1 MRVLQTTTGVK
12 VPGAMI
18 LAGFSKSDAASEV
31 VRQQVRRRLELMGGP
46 NKNRREVAFVNV
58 GDPSSLSDMTGTPSS
73 ASSSSASSSSAPT
86 NPKPKRKQIRSTSS
100 SVQQW
105 RIDDLAAKRH
115 KSEAHKAAVRLFD
128 AEKRKPDG
136 MSIRQVHD
144 FITSKYETCPGIAT
158 ISRYVNNG
166 LVGVSPMKGM
176 RRGFSSDNIY
186 KFIAYLQ
193 RTVICGTPKKTFTHV
208 LYRKYRSIG
217 GFGLVPTKP
226 SASTL
231 TPDVGV
237 TTMPLLGV

>member
-1 MRVLQTTTGVK
+1 MLRKSAAHQKKVDSAVQVLQTTTGVK

-18 LAGFSKSDAASEV
+18 LAGFSKSDSASEV
-31 VRQQVRRRLELMGGP
+31 VQQQVRCRLELMGGP
-46 NKNRREVAFVNV
+46 NKNRKEVAFVYL
-58 GDPSSLSDMTGTPSS
+58 GDPSSLSDMTGTPSSASSSS

-100 SVQQW
+100 SVQQ
-105 RIDDLAAKRH
+105 RRVDNLAAKRH

-166 LVGVSPMKGM
+166 LVGVS
-176 RRGFSSDNIY
+176 RRGGIY
-186 KFIAYLQ
+186 
-193 RTVICGTPKKTFTHV
+193 
-208 LYRKYRSIG
+208 G
-217 GFGLVPTKP
+217 G
-226 SASTL
+226 
-231 TPDVGV
+231 
-237 TTMPLLGV
+237 